1 MSLSMYPYA
10 IKTESY
16 QDMLQTVKQKAV
28 DGKYTPES
36 VVKAYNTF
44 DFGQKKEPSR
54 WLTCLINRIEKRANY
69 YSK

>member
-1 MSLSMYPYA
+1 
-10 IKTESY
+10 
-16 QDMLQTVKQKAV
+16 MLQTVKQKAV

-36 VVKAYNTF
+36 VAKAYHTF

-54 WLTCLINRIEKRANY
+54 WLTYLINRIEKRTNY